1 MVSGSNVKIMCPYCG
16 IKIPKIVNIWNKEKR
31 QLLFPKT
38 KTDCCDPLKG
48 KKNFESL
55 NIFFIF
61 CFQSGKTLVAR
72 TFIALK
78 KSESPLNYN
87 GTARING
94 KVVESTIRGPSY
106 DVFYELSNYLNFD
119 INMVQTS
126 KFLSQAQGVVD
137 QETDLVPLGQTG
149 WTRYKDSFGFFEI
162 GRFVC

>member
-1 MVSGSNVKIMCPYCG
+1 M
-16 IKIPKIVNIWNKEKR
+16 
-31 QLLFPKT
+31 
-38 KTDCCDPLKG
+38 
-48 KKNFESL
+48 
-55 NIFFIF
+55 
-61 CFQSGKTLVAR
+61 VAR